1 MLMQTTIG
9 AKARQAT
16 MTIAYEKGEQ
26 VITHPTGVVTKVTVK
41 DLEARK
47 TRLLA
52 EQTRIEEQIAAIDKD
67 IAECG
72 KSAVEPVEK

>member
-1 MLMQTTIG
+1 MSEKIING
-9 AKARQAT
+9 APRQAT